1 MSALRDWSPG
11 FLYEIQP
18 PPFPM
23 RKLRVYFPTAQEIQ
37 WKSRSRIDSE
47 VSTVVPAHEF
57 PGLVLYPV
65 QSKTPSL
72 VFPIATSS
80 WLPFSF
86 FFSFPGFTLSDFS
99 SFFLYIHCFNKLLTV
114 FDPGHTELN
123 QILSLLQG
131 TMSRTTLL

>member
-65 QSKTPSL
+65 QSKTPSC
-72 VFPIATSS
+72 
-80 WLPFSF
+80 LPYRHIILASF
-86 FFSFPGFTLSDFS
+86 
-99 SFFLYIHCFNKLLTV
+99 LT
-114 FDPGHTELN
+114 
-123 QILSLLQG
+123 LLQL
-131 TMSRTTLL
+131 SWIHPL

>member
-72 VFPIATSS
+72 SS
-80 WLPFSF
+80 CISLIKYCFSEMPFLMMLYKMKAILLHF
-86 FFSFPGFTLSDFS
+86 LS
-99 SFFLYIHCFNKLLTV
+99 SFADFVFSLYNHQVGKK
-114 FDPGHTELN
+114 
-123 QILSLLQG
+123 
-131 TMSRTTLL
+131 R

>member
-47 VSTVVPAHEF
+47 VSTVVPAMNF
-57 PGLVLYPV
+57 LVLCCILCSLRLPLL
-65 QSKTPSL
+65 SSLSPHHLGFLSHSSSAFLDSPSL
-72 VFPIATSS
+72 ISPA
-80 WLPFSF
+80 FS
-86 FFSFPGFTLSDFS
+86 
-99 SFFLYIHCFNKLLTV
+99 YIYIVLT
-114 FDPGHTELN
+114 N
-123 QILSLLQG
+123 S
-131 TMSRTTLL
+131 